1 MLMSCNRHKMTE
13 LPAST
18 AMATTT
24 NEAYEMMKHGEGVVG
39 DYDYAVIDELPTGSP
54 PPTSTE
60 GDYENPLP
68 PSDQPH
74 PLPQATPTYSNVGGD
89 GKELEA
95 VYESIP
101 GDK

>member
-1 MLMSCNRHKMTE
+1 MTA

-18 AMATTT
+18 AIATAT
-24 NEAYEMMKHGEGVVG
+24 NEAYGMMKHGEGVVG
-39 DYDYAVIDELPTGSP
+39 DYDYAVIDELPP

-60 GDYENPLP
+60 GDNENPRPL
-68 PSDQPH
+68 SDQPQ

-89 GKELEA
+89 GKDLEA
-95 VYESIP
+95 AYESIP